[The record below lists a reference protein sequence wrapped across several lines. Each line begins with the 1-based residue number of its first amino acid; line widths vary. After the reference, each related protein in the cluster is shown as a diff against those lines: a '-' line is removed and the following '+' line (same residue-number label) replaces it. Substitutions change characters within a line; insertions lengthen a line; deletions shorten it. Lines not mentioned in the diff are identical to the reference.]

1 MWQWLWLYARVFLT
15 GGLICAVGQ
24 IFINRT
30 KVTSARILVS
40 YLLLGVLLEAVG
52 VFKYVEEFCRAGV
65 TIPII
70 GFGSTLAKGAIKGA
84 KDGLLQAVTGGVI
97 GASAGLAS
105 AILFG
110 FLFSTIFRSHSK
122 KT

>member
-1 MWQWLWLYARVFLT
+1 IV
-15 GGLICAVGQ
+15 
-24 IFINRT
+24 
-30 KVTSARILVS
+30 
-40 YLLLGVLLEAVG
+40 LEAVG
-52 VFKYVEEFCRAGV
+52 VFGYVEQFCRAGV

-70 GFGSTLAKGAIKGA
+70 GFGSALAKGAIKGA
-84 KDGLLQAVTGGVI
+84 EQGLLQAVTGGLI

-110 FLFSTIFRSHSK
+110 FIFSIIFRSHSK